1 VQAVDTPIHVV
12 ALRISRSTERNS
24 QNNNAIAGLDEAP
37 LTGVRFPLTFMLIL
51 RFLGAST
58 LSLFEYLG
66 ELLFLMLETA
76 RSVVTTPIRWRLA
89 LKQILEVGFR
99 SQLVVIVTGAFTGM
113 VFAAQT
119 YFQFHKLSMD
129 TAVGAVVAVS
139 MFRELG
145 PVLTGLMVAGRVG
158 AAMSAE
164 IGTMKVTE
172 QLDALRSLG
181 VHPVDYLVVPRTIA
195 MIVSMPLLVA
205 ECVKIGIVAGQFAA
219 VNLMGVAEVYYANY
233 MEKFTASRDLE
244 MALIKG
250 AVFGILIVFVAC
262 NEGLKSQEGAV
273 GVGRATTEAVVKGS
287 LLILIVNFF
296 LTMILNIF
304 FPAG

>member
-1 VQAVDTPIHVV
+1 
-12 ALRISRSTERNS
+12 
-24 QNNNAIAGLDEAP
+24 
-37 LTGVRFPLTFMLIL
+37 MLLL
-51 RFLGAST
+51 RFLGAT
-58 LSLFEYLG
+58 ALALFGYLG

-76 RSVVTTPIRWRLA
+76 RSVVTMPIRWRLT
-89 LKQILEVGFR
+89 LRQILEVGYR
-99 SQLVVIVTGAFTGM
+99 SQLVVCVTGAFTGA

-119 YFQFHKLSMD
+119 YFQFQKLSMG
-129 TAVGAVVAVS
+129 TAVGPVVAVS

-181 VHPVDYLVVPRTIA
+181 VHPVDYLVVPRMIA
-195 MIVSMPLLVA
+195 MMISMPILVA
-205 ECVKIGIVAGQFAA
+205 ECVGIGIVTGQFVA
-219 VNLMGVAEVYYANY
+219 VHMMGVSEVWYVNY
-233 MEKFTASRDLE
+233 MLKFTTLQDLQ
-244 MALIKG
+244 MALTKG
-250 AVFGILIVFVAC
+250 FAFGILIVFVAC
-262 NEGLKSQEGAV
+262 NEGLKCREGAV
-273 GVGRATTEAVVKGS
+273 GVGRATTEAVVTGS
-287 LLILIVNFF
+287 LAILIVNFF

>member
-1 VQAVDTPIHVV
+1 MLL
-12 ALRISRSTERNS
+12 LRYLGST
-24 QNNNAIAGLDEAP
+24 A
-37 LTGVRFPLTFMLIL
+37 
-51 RFLGAST
+51 
-58 LSLFEYLG
+58 LSLFGYLG
-66 ELLFLMLETA
+66 ELLFLMLESV
-76 RSVVTTPIRWRLA
+76 RSLVTTPIRWRLA
-89 LKQILEVGFR
+89 LQQIREVGFS
-99 SQLVVIVTGAFTGM
+99 SQLVVVVTGAFTGA

-172 QLDALRSLG
+172 QLDALRALG
-181 VHPVDYLVVPRTIA
+181 VHPVDYLVVPRLIA
-195 MIVSMPLLVA
+195 MFISMPLLVA
-205 ECVKIGIVAGQFAA
+205 ECVKIGIVAGQFVA
-219 VNLMGVAEVYYANY
+219 VKLMGVTEVYYVTY
-233 MEKFTASRDLE
+233 MEKFTAGRDLE
-244 MALIKG
+244 MALTKG

-262 NEGLKSQEGAV
+262 NEGLKAREGAV

-287 LLILIVNFF
+287 LAILVINFF
-296 LTMILNIF
+296 LTMVLNIF